1 MSNLEILFCARLK
14 ITLAVVAM
22 PLLTELRAGCTYE
35 RHRYG
40 SAHGADL
47 LGIGGLAV
55 GTDDTLTA
63 GEVLLELDSFMDF
76 AYLLVYL

>member
-1 MSNLEILFCARLK
+1 MEILFCARLK

-22 PLLTELRAGCTYE
+22 PLLTELRAGSTHE
-35 RHRYG
+35 GHRHG
-40 SAHGADL
+40 AAHGADL
-47 LGIGGLAV
+47 LGVGGLAV

-76 AYLLVYL
+76 ADLLVYL